1 MTEMDTDQRKS
12 GRPMDFWEAEVPMD
26 SDFQQ
31 AAELFGGALDL
42 RAPED
47 DPRVRTQ
54 ADADARDRTRH
65 LFLRPLNIFHA
76 ILKKLAAQSPRCASM
91 VSQVRAGYLYST
103 EPNAF
108 CWQAADRGFVGVT
121 SGFGHFIHGWA
132 AHLLSMPEFLTTFV
146 AGAEE
151 ESAGDI
157 AELRDGFD
165 FDKIMAKRGPH
176 LERLHRMPRSTPRIL
191 ATFEIAHM
199 AMLFA
204 FLHEFGHFVLRHP
217 QFARDNLD
225 IHFLRELREDG
236 CAAPEYGKLCHL
248 FELMADN
255 FAVELA
261 LGHEVGQRYGA
272 GPTDGYAFWSIGV
285 DLTLWLFGH
294 GTALTSS
301 SASHP
306 HPQVRLMNKV
316 FKLMDFEKAYPG
328 RIVCRPGADAELSI
342 DRFCMLA
349 SLELAQTWQRLALP
363 GWTASCLLEDDAQR
377 STHAFCMDV
386 TNQASAIREKY
397 EAYADW
403 SLLSEVV
410 AHEYP

>member
-1 MTEMDTDQRKS
+1 MNTDQSKI
-12 GRPMDFWEAEVPMD
+12 GRPWDFWEAEVPMD
-26 SDFQQ
+26 LDFQQ
-31 AAELFGGALDL
+31 AAEPFGGALDL
-42 RAPED
+42 RVPEN

-54 ADADARDRTRH
+54 HDADARARTRH

-76 ILKKLAAQSPRCASM
+76 ILKSLGTRSSRCASM
-91 VSQVRAGYLYST
+91 VSQVRVGYLYSR

-108 CWQAADRGFVGVT
+108 CWQDADLAFIGVT
-121 SGFGHFIHGWA
+121 AGFGHFVHGWA
-132 AHLLSMPEFLTTFV
+132 AHLLSMPEFLATFV

-151 ESAGDI
+151 ETAGDL
-157 AELRDGFD
+157 AELRNGFD
-165 FDKIMAKRGPH
+165 FDKIMAKRGSRV
-176 LERLHRMPRSTPRIL
+176 ERLHRMPRSTPRIL
-191 ATFEIAHM
+191 AGYEIAHM
-199 AMLFA
+199 AILFA
-204 FLHEFGHFVLRHP
+204 FLHELGHFVLRHP
-217 QFARDNLD
+217 QFARDNFD

-236 CAAPEYGKLCHL
+236 CAMPEHSRLCHL
-248 FELMADN
+248 FELMSDN

-272 GPTDGYAFWSIGV
+272 GPTDGYAFLSIGV

-294 GTALTSS
+294 GTALTCSS
-301 SASHP
+301 TSHP

-328 RIVCRPGADAELSI
+328 RIVCHPGAKVELSI

-349 SLELAQTWQRLALP
+349 SLELAKTWQCLALL
-363 GWTASCLLEDDAQR
+363 GWTASCLLEDDARRTTQ
-377 STHAFCMDV
+377 AFCMDV
-386 TNQASAIREKY
+386 MNQASAIRNKY